1 MNQREKKAIILIAL
15 GIFIAFSI
23 LNNDNLNFNT
33 GNSDEIN
40 LDNEYIETSAVS
52 GIIHID
58 NNWTAAKGALICT
71 GNGIYS
77 DPYVIEDFV
86 IDGEFSESCILIENS
101 DVYFKIENCTVYNSA
116 VTIEAGIR
124 LINVSN
130 SQLIN
135 NNCSS
140 NRRGIFLYSSDN
152 NTISGNTAN
161 SNPDYGILLLLSNYN
176 TVSGNT
182 ANYNEFYGMFINN
195 SNNNTISG
203 NTANDNYEYGIYLF
217 NANNNTISGNF
228 FDFNN
233 NFGIILSN
241 SDNNAISGNTANN
254 NEDDGIY
261 LTISDYN
268 TLSGNTANNN
278 DDNGISLAEGYNNTI
293 SENTANYNTNG
304 IYLFNSDSNI
314 FSLNTLIG
322 NDVCIYEDILCDFNV
337 FENNECGEEDGIP
350 FELIILISVIS
361 GGAVIGVVI
370 LLLIIRKRKRI

>member
-15 GIFIAFSI
+15 GIFIALLT
-23 LNNDNLNFNT
+23 LNNDDLNFNP

-86 IDGEFSESCILIENS
+86 INGGASESCIFIENS
-101 DVYFKIENCTVYNSA
+101 DVYFKIENCTVYNSG
-116 VTIEAGIR
+116 VTIDAGIR

-161 SNPDYGILLLLSNYN
+161 NNTEYGIIIHLSNYN

-182 ANYNEFYGMFINN
+182 ANYNEFYGIFINRG
-195 SNNNTISG
+195 NNNTISG
-203 NTANDNYEYGIYLF
+203 NTANDNMDHGIFLF
-217 NANNNTISGNF
+217 NADYNTVSGNSF
-228 FDFNN
+228 NFNN
-233 NFGIILSN
+233 NYGIILERSTHN
-241 SDNNAISGNTANN
+241 TISGNTANN

-261 LTISDYN
+261 ITISEYN
-268 TLSGNTANNN
+268 TVSGNTANNN
-278 DDNGISLAEGYNNTI
+278 EEDGIGLARGHNSTI

-304 IYLFNSDSNI
+304 IDLYDSDSNI

-322 NDVCIYEDILCDFNV
+322 NDVCIHEDEYSEFNV
-337 FENNECGEEDGIP
+337 FENNDCGEDDGIP

>member
-1 MNQREKKAIILIAL
+1 LNRRKVKTIILIAL

-23 LNNDNLNFNT
+23 LNNDNLNLNT

-52 GIIHID
+52 GLIHID

-101 DVYFKIENCTVYNSA
+101 DVYFKIENCTVYNSG
-116 VTIEAGIR
+116 VTIDAGIR

-161 SNPDYGILLLLSNYN
+161 SNPDYGIILHLSHNN
-176 TVSGNT
+176 TVSGNS
-182 ANYNEFYGMFINN
+182 AFYNEFYGISINRG
-195 SNNNTISG
+195 NNNTISG
-203 NTANDNYEYGIYLF
+203 NTANNSMDHGIFLF
-217 NANNNTISGNF
+217 NADDNTVSGNLLN
-228 FDFNN
+228 FNN
-233 NFGIILSN
+233 NYGIILDN

-254 NEDDGIY
+254 NEETGIY
-261 LTISDYN
+261 LTISEYN
-268 TLSGNTANNN
+268 TVSGNNANNN
-278 DDNGISLAEGYNNTI
+278 NKAGISLVEGNNNTI

-322 NDVCIYEDILCDFNV
+322 NDVCINEDILCNFNV
-337 FENNECGEEDGIP
+337 FENNDCGEVDEIIPGYNPFFLFGI
-350 FELIILISVIS
+350 LSV
-361 GGAVIGVVI
+361 VVI
-370 LLLIIRKRKRI
+370 IISKKLKKY